1 MLEKIVIPVLT
12 FFKNSKIDIDAN
24 LEYIK
29 FLNSLKIKNIILLGT
44 TSEGVLISL
53 SDKQQLIDLYVKNL
67 RNGINIILAPSL
79 WAIEDFKSLIN
90 RHARIKDILFLPNS
104 YFNRKVKNLEF
115 YLKKIFKDSQKNII
129 LYNLPKNTL
138 VDFTPSIVE
147 SLKESGLN
155 IIGIKLSHTNYE
167 VINIY
172 KRIDN
177 LTVMYGSDKNI
188 LEALNNNADYVVCQN
203 LSACIDQS
211 ICENNIQDLVNDVRT
226 FISNKSDKILSLKQY
241 LTLQNSI
248 LKEEVI

>member
-1 MLEKIVIPVLT
+1 MLEKIVIPTLT
-12 FFKNSKIDIDAN
+12 FFKNSKIDIDGN

-29 FLNSLKIKNIILLGT
+29 LLNSLKIKNIILLGT

-53 SDKQQLIDLYVKNL
+53 SDKKQLIDLYAKNL
-67 RNGINIILAPSL
+67 QNDINIILAPSL

-90 RHARIKDILFLPNS
+90 RHMRIKDILFLPNS
-104 YFNRKVKNLEF
+104 YFNRKEKSLEL
-115 YLKKIFKDSQKNII
+115 YLKKLFKDSQKNII

-138 VDFTPSIVE
+138 VDFTPSIIE
-147 SLKESGLN
+147 NLKQSGLN
-155 IIGIKLSHTNYE
+155 IIGIKLSHSSYE
-167 VINIY
+167 LIDIY
-172 KRIDN
+172 KSIDN

-203 LSACIDQS
+203 LSACINQS
-211 ICENNIQDLVNDVRT
+211 ICESNIQDLANDVRA

-241 LTLQNSI
+241 LTVQNSI